1 MSKGVIFAGAQSLLM
16 IAVLI
21 FVVVQGL
28 KPQTATAKDA
38 EPTEVKELAHGEK
51 AETSGHGSQEAKPSP
66 SGGQAPAAA
75 AHPEAAHPAPSAALA
90 AAAAHATAPDP
101 AADAHGHAGP
111 SAEPSEIA
119 AELLAGNARFVAG
132 TPTAHV
138 WSAERQRVQTTQ
150 HPRAMILSCSD
161 SRLPPEHI
169 FDQGL
174 GDLFVVRTAGNIADP
189 IAVGS
194 FEYAAEHLGTRL
206 LVVLG
211 HERCGAVTAAA
222 SGEKMPTRNLDAIV
236 KKIGPSV
243 AAAKGWATG
252 PARIRLAAETNV
264 ARTADD
270 LLKQSPVLSKLQGE
284 GKLVI
289 LKAMY
294 DLDSGRVRPL
304 P

>member
-38 EPTEVKELAHGEK
+38 EPKAKEELAHGEK
-51 AETSGHGSQEAKPSP
+51 AEPASGHSEAKPAFH
-66 SGGQAPAAA
+66 GAPAAA
-75 AHPEAAHPAPSAALA
+75 PAEAAQPAAPTTAHA

-101 AADAHGHAGP
+101 AADPHGHAGP
-111 SAEPSEIA
+111 SADPSEVA

-132 TPTAHV
+132 TPTAHA
-138 WSAERQRVQTTQ
+138 WGAERQRVQTTQ
-150 HPRAMILSCSD
+150 RPRAMILSCSD
-161 SRLPPEHI
+161 SRLPPEHV

-206 LVVLG
+206 LIVLG

-222 SGEKMPTRNLDAIV
+222 SGEKMPTRNLEAIA